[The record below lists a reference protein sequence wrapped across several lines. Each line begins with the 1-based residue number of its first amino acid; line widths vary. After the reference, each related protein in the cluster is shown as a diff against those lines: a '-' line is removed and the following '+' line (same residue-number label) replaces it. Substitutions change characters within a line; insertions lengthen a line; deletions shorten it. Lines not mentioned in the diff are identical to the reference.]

1 MKTISF
7 LTYLILIVFL
17 FIETDCHEHL
27 DDLRKLQQ
35 KNDEDRLKKLEETI
49 KSNQTDIPLIKPIL
63 FGFGNFT
70 QSGGAVSIKAYL
82 KKATRYIP
90 KKFFGFNVIIKYKG
104 DKNDPENTEDVFIKG
119 KLAKRKN
126 KDDMFLIYTL
136 LINTKENKEIESIT
150 SVGNY
155 QISNRKNMTSDLELN
170 DVAKSALLIGDNLQN
185 QKGDLNNIINKIVFL
200 QNTELKY
207 DQEYWFSFT
216 GDISEK
222 LEFKNLRN
230 IVEVI
235 YSHEKK
241 RIKCSLTN
249 INNLRYNISCY
260 AKNSVYERFSGAYIN
275 ITNLLK
281 TPKDTLLM
289 IDTEEE
295 EDLVYIEHYV
305 HDERRRVKI
314 KELDTG
320 LPGGAIF
327 GILFSCF
334 VIVGSSAIIFNKKQ
348 DNNDLS

>member
-1 MKTISF
+1 MKIIS
-7 LTYLILIVFL
+7 LLIFFFL
-17 FIETDCHEHL
+17 FIGAICHEHL
-27 DDLRKLQQ
+27 DDLRIFQQ
-35 KNDEDRLKKLEETI
+35 KNEEDRLKKLEESI
-49 KSNQTDIPLIKPIL
+49 KKNQTDIPLIKPIL
-63 FGFGNFT
+63 FGFGNYS
-70 QSGGAVSIKAYL
+70 QQNGAVTILAYL

-90 KKFFGFNVIIKYKG
+90 KKYFGFNILVKYKG
-104 DKNDPENTEDVFIKG
+104 DQNDPENTENIFIKG
-119 KLAKRKN
+119 KLRKRKSN
-126 KDDMFLIYTL
+126 NDMFLIYK
-136 LINTKENKEIESIT
+136 LIFNKKESKEIETIT
-150 SVGNY
+150 SLGNY
-155 QISNRKNMTSDLELN
+155 QISNLKNMTSDMELN
-170 DVAKSALLIGDNLQN
+170 DVAKSALLIADNLQD
-185 QKGDLNNIINKIVFL
+185 QKEDLNKLINKIVYL

-216 GDISEK
+216 GDISEN
-222 LEFKNLRN
+222 LQFKNSRN
-230 IVEVI
+230 VVEVT

-249 INNLRYNISCY
+249 IKDLRYNISCY

-281 TPKDTLLM
+281 VPKDILLM

-320 LPGGAIF
+320 LPGSAIF

-334 VIVGSSAIIFNKKQ
+334 VIVGTSAIIFNKKQ
-348 DNNDLS
+348 DNLNVVY